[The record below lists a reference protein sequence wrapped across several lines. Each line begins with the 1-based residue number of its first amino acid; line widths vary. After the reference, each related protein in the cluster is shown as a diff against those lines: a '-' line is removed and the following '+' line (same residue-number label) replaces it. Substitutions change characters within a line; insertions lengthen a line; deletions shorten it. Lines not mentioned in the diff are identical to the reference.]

1 MASSF
6 GRTPDCQAD
15 GAQQRCRVAG
25 GYAARA
31 ATVVT
36 DDEPAAGCD
45 RPGKQPAEIRVEV
58 LQWDL
63 VDQSVDIAEALRR
76 LPVPGVAD
84 EEVIGQVRLAPTG
97 QLDEARTLVKPV
109 RDKRD
114 APLPPP
120 RDETLQQIPVRAAS
134 IEQLPVCRDGL
145 QDRLALRAP
154 ALRSPVK
161 SGLLGGIAVVQVR
174 FLERLQLREECRG

>member
-6 GRTPDCQAD
+6 GRTRDCQAD
-15 GAQQRCRVAG
+15 GVQQRRRVAG
-25 GYAARA
+25 GYAARV

-45 RPGKQPAEIRVEV
+45 HPSERPAEIRLEV

-63 VDQSVDIAEALRR
+63 VDQSVDITQALWVP
-76 LPVPGVAD
+76 PVPGVAD

-109 RDKRD
+109 RDNRD
-114 APLPPP
+114 VLLPPP
-120 RDETLQQIPVRAAS
+120 RDETLQQISVRAAG
-134 IEQLPVCRDGL
+134 IE
-145 QDRLALRAP
+145 
-154 ALRSPVK
+154 
-161 SGLLGGIAVVQVR
+161 
-174 FLERLQLREECRG
+174 